1 MKFGRTETKDAVSS
15 ETSHGVS
22 NILTKLEQPHG
33 NNDYYYAC
41 EIKTQKQIYFVK
53 DYSFFKPKENEKL

>member
-22 NILTKLEQPHG
+22 NTKHQHSRIVHNLFYFILFLVFLLFLGPLPRHMEVPRLG
-33 NNDYYYAC
+33 I
-41 EIKTQKQIYFVK
+41 E
-53 DYSFFKPKENEKL
+53 SEL

>member
-22 NILTKLEQPHG
+22 NTSTSCG
-33 NNDYYYAC
+33 TA
-41 EIKTQKQIYFVK
+41 
-53 DYSFFKPKENEKL
+53 

>member
-22 NILTKLEQPHG
+22 NTLKG
-33 NNDYYYAC
+33 A
-41 EIKTQKQIYFVK
+41 YFLVN
-53 DYSFFKPKENEKL
+53 ST